1 MHMLRSGTTGTS
13 RQSDRLSGF
22 YGIAALDEVLEVM
35 AIKGFQSVGMADD
48 NQVSIRIIRF
58 RHTDYAIE
66 SSTNRIFRARF
77 DICAR
82 MSPTSSVGRDYF
94 ATGQWK
100 GIFMFLQRIQMQV
113 EMVTFSK

>member
-1 MHMLRSGTTGTS
+1 MLRRGTTGTS

-35 AIKGFQSVGMADD
+35 AVKSFQSVGAAYD
-48 NQVSIRIIRF
+48 NQVSIRIIGF
-58 RHTDYAIE
+58 GHTHYAVE
-66 SSTNRIFRARF
+66 SSTNRIIRASL

-94 ATGQWK
+94 TSGQWK

-113 EMVTFSK
+113 KMIAFSK